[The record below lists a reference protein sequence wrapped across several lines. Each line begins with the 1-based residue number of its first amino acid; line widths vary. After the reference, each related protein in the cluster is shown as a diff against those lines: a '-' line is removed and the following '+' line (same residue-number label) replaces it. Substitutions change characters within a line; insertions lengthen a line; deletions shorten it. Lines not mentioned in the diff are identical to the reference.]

1 MRIWSIL
8 FAAMIDIEQRLN
20 HAEQVIREAGKLARG
35 FFDNRND
42 LVIKLKG
49 VQDFVSQAD
58 AETEDLIASRLL
70 ASFPHDGILGEERGR
85 RGGETD
91 AVWVIDPIDGTANFV
106 RGLPYWCVA
115 IALVCSGRI
124 ELGLIFDPVSNK
136 LYSARRGHGAFCN
149 GQPIAVSGA
158 TRLEQACIGLGLGH
172 GEAGEP
178 HAALIERL
186 LRAHCQYR
194 RLGSGLML
202 MALTAE
208 GAMDGFYEARMK
220 PWDALAGLLLVRE
233 AGGMTNDYLGF
244 DGEVRAEPVLAI
256 TPGLWN
262 GFCQATGVS
271 LPVFSEAQNGF
282 HSAARAG
289 IA

>member
-1 MRIWSIL
+1 M
-8 FAAMIDIEQRLN
+8 MDMEQRLH
-20 HAEQVIREAGKLARG
+20 HAEQVIREAGKLACG
-35 FFDNRND
+35 FFDNRDD
-42 LVIKLKG
+42 LLIKLKG

-85 RGGETD
+85 RGGDTD

-106 RGLPYWCVA
+106 RGLPYWCIA
-115 IALVCSGRI
+115 IALVCSGRL
-124 ELGLIFDPVSNK
+124 ELGLIFDAVNDR

-149 GQPIAVSGA
+149 GEPISVSGA
-158 TRLEQACIGLGLGH
+158 KRLEQACIGLGLGH

-186 LRAHCQYR
+186 LKAHCQYR
-194 RLGSGLML
+194 RLGSGLL
-202 MALTAE
+202 LLALAAE
-208 GAMDGFYEARMK
+208 GKMDGFYEARMK

-244 DGEVRAEPVLAI
+244 DGEPLAAPVLAM
-256 TPGLWN
+256 TPGLWTA
-262 GFCQATGVS
+262 FSQATGIV